1 MPTLPT
7 VFPGARGTYVELAQL
22 ALQRAGNSISTD
34 GIFGVQTEAAL
45 QRFQT
50 DNGIAPDGII
60 GPRTWRS
67 MRRYLTGY
75 TRHTVASGDTFYS
88 IARRHGTTLRALRTA
103 NPGINPLYLQI
114 GSTLIV
120 PYGFKIIPFNISFT
134 PTLLEFCLEG
144 LTARYPFIAKQQV
157 GSSVMGKP
165 LWALA
170 LGEGGQAFYNASH
183 HGNEWITT
191 PALLRFIEDYSKA
204 YSAGLMIGGVR
215 ASQLYNSIRLY
226 VMPMVDPDGVSLVT
240 GELKSGIYYENAL
253 KISADY
259 PSVPFPAG
267 WKANIEGIDLNLQ
280 YPAGWDRAKEIK
292 FAQGFVSPAP
302 RDYVGS
308 APLSAPESRAVYDFT
323 LAHDFILSI
332 SLHTQGQVIFWK
344 YLDLIPPGA
353 LETAE
358 ALADASGY
366 AVEDTPYASGFA
378 GYKDWFIERYF
389 RRSYT
394 VEAGIGI
401 SPLPLGQ
408 LEEIYSDLIGLFV
421 TGLTEAASG

>member
-1 MPTLPT
+1 
-7 VFPGARGTYVELAQL
+7 
-22 ALQRAGNSISTD
+22 
-34 GIFGVQTEAAL
+34 
-45 QRFQT
+45 
-50 DNGIAPDGII
+50 
-60 GPRTWRS
+60 
-67 MRRYLTGY
+67 
-75 TRHTVASGDTFYS
+75 
-88 IARRHGTTLRALRTA
+88 
-103 NPGINPLYLQI
+103 
-114 GSTLIV
+114 
-120 PYGFKIIPFNISFT
+120 
-134 PTLLEFCLEG
+134 
-144 LTARYPFIAKQQV
+144 
-157 GSSVMGKP
+157 
-165 LWALA
+165 
-170 LGEGGQAFYNASH
+170 
-183 HGNEWITT
+183 
-191 PALLRFIEDYSKA
+191 
-204 YSAGLMIGGVR
+204 MIGGVR
-215 ASQLYNSIRLY
+215 ASTLYNSIRLY

-240 GELKSGIYYENAL
+240 GELNSGIYYENAL

-280 YPAGWDRAKEIK
+280 YPAGWERAREIK

-408 LEEIYSDLIGLFV
+408 LEEIYSDLLGLFV